1 MFELL
6 ALGVLLVGGLFV
18 IGLIGTI
25 LKLVFKL
32 IFLPFLILGFVLK
45 LALGLLLLPIVAV
58 AGIVGVIGLVVAGL
72 FAVVLPLLPIVLA
85 GVLIVAFVKWLSR
98 PAAVQRTSHEPL

>member
-6 ALGVLLVGGLFV
+6 ALGVLLVGGLLV
-18 IGLIGTI
+18 IGLIGSI

-32 IFLPFLILGFVLK
+32 IFLPFLLLGFVLK
-45 LALGLLLLPIVAV
+45 LALGLLLLPVVAV
-58 AGIVGVIGLVVAGL
+58 AGVVGVSGLVLAGL

-85 GVLIVAFVKWLSR
+85 GVLVVALVKWLSR
-98 PAAVQRTSHEPL
+98 PAAVQRTSQEPL